1 MKKLVDLF
9 INYFLGFKD
18 NFTSGIIHL
27 DNIGYILYNK
37 NTAFGGVY
45 MSFSV
50 EYYELENGNC
60 PVEDFILEQN
70 NKMQAKIFKNLE
82 LLENRG
88 NELREPFSK
97 HIEDGIFELRS
108 KVSNDITRI
117 FYFFVIGQKIILTNG
132 FVKKTQKTPK
142 SEIELAKKYRNDY
155 LNREEN

>member
-1 MKKLVDLF
+1 
-9 INYFLGFKD
+9 
-18 NFTSGIIHL
+18 
-27 DNIGYILYNK
+27 
-37 NTAFGGVY
+37 

-82 LLENRG
+82 LLECRG

-132 FVKKTQKTPK
+132 FVKKTQKNPK